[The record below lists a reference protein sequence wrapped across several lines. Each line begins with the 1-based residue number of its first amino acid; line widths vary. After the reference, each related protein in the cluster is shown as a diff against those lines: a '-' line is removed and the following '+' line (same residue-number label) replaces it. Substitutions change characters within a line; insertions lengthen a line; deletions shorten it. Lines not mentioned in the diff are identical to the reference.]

1 MIRRWRWWSLAFG
14 LCLAALYTL
23 TPLTVCVVAA
33 GAAIL
38 PLLARGLSRGEQHR
52 LTAILVVALLARLA
66 AIGAVFVSNLP
77 KHDDQ
82 FVGATSGDEAYAMS
96 RALRTRAILR
106 GLTTDTYDFFIAFDE
121 YGRNSYVTALTTAQ
135 VIFGPTPYSLRLL
148 NTLLFTIG
156 ALLLFRLSRDAFG
169 PHPAFGGLAVVLSW
183 PSLFVWSISLLK
195 ESLYF
200 LLGAIALTAA
210 IAAARRPSWRSRALA
225 LAIVAAACA
234 LSRDLRPGALM
245 LMGSGLLVGGG
256 IYAASASKRT
266 FVIAVLFVTVAV
278 GLSVSRLPIEERL
291 VKGLETAAKTHSGH
305 VFTVGHSYKLLDA
318 GFYLNPRTPIS
329 STLTLTRDEAARF
342 VIRAA
347 GSFLMVPAP
356 WQLQS
361 ARELAYLPEQVAWY
375 GLVLLLPIGVL
386 AGCRR
391 DRFVT
396 CMLMGYA
403 LPTAM
408 ALALTNGNVGTL
420 LRLRGLIVPYLVW
433 ISAVGLLAALGTLG
447 RENSMR
453 LIDDDGRL
461 FGRVNLFDA
470 ALAAFVIVSIPVAY
484 GAFLLFRTP
493 VMRISSVTR
502 VPITREERRVAGG
515 NRLTAKLKVR
525 GSGLR
530 PMLRAS
536 IDGVQSLG
544 FVFED
549 PNSADVLV
557 GEVPPGAHDL
567 ILYDG
572 VQEVARLAKS
582 VTIESTA
589 PPRMAGVGTLVNLDK
604 ATADA
609 LASDPAFHAGSPS
622 RVLKLADA
630 RPQGDGRWQRPLE
643 ILLQCDPDP
652 NDEGCAVG
660 GVALN
665 GKPPLILKL
674 AGPSGAELA
683 CALQEEFPS
692 AAPAAARARVRLAGA
707 PELLTLVRVGDRDDC
722 LDDRAAIV
730 DDISGRRA
738 GGMELDVALRMGV
751 DQSPAG
757 FLYRRQL
764 LKAGAPFTLTTER
777 YVLTGTVLS
786 VGSGSGPTHGS
797 APTP

>member
-1 MIRRWRWWSLAFG
+1 MIGRWRWWSLAAG
-14 LCLAALYTL
+14 LCVAALYTL

-33 GAAIL
+33 GAAVR
-38 PLLARGLSRGEQHR
+38 PLLFSGLSRGERHC
-52 LTAILVVALLARLA
+52 LTAILVVALLARVA

-106 GLTTDTYDFFIAFDE
+106 GWTTDKYDFFVAFDE
-121 YGRNSYVTALTTAQ
+121 YGRNSYVTALTAAQ
-135 VIFGPTPYSLRLL
+135 VVFGPTPYSLRLF
-148 NTLLFTIG
+148 NTLLFTVG
-156 ALLLFRLSRDAFG
+156 ALLLFRLCRHAFG
-169 PHPAFGGLAVVLSW
+169 PGPAFGGLATALSW
-183 PSLFVWSISLLK
+183 PSLFVWSTSLLK

-200 LLGAIALTAA
+200 LLGATVLTAA
-210 IAAARRPSWRSRALA
+210 IAVVRSASWRSRAIA
-225 LAIVAAACA
+225 LAIVAAAA

-245 LMGSGLLVGGG
+245 LMGSGLLVGGAL
-256 IYAASASKRT
+256 YAASASKRA
-266 FVIAVLFVTVAV
+266 FVVAILFVTLAL
-278 GLSVSRLPIEERL
+278 GLSLSRFHLEERL
-291 VKGLETAAKTHSGH
+291 VSGLEGAAKTHSGH
-305 VFTVGHSYKLLDA
+305 VFTVGHSYKLLDD
-318 GFYLNPRTPIS
+318 GFYVNPRTPVS
-329 STLTLTRDEAARF
+329 STLTLTRDQAARF
-342 VIRAA
+342 VVRAA
-347 GSFLMVPAP
+347 ASFLMVPLP

-361 ARELAYLPEQVAWY
+361 SRELAYLPEQVAWY
-375 GLVLLLPIGVL
+375 GLIMLLPIGVV

-396 CMLMGYA
+396 CMLVGYA
-403 LPTAM
+403 IPTAT

-420 LRLRGLIVPYLVW
+420 LRLRGLVVPYLVW
-433 ISAVGLLAALGTLG
+433 IGAVGFFVVLGTIG
-447 RENSMR
+447 QENKMR
-453 LIDDDGRL
+453 LIDEDGRL

-470 ALAAFVIVSIPVAY
+470 ALTAFAIVLIPAAY
-484 GAFLLFRTP
+484 GTFLLFRTP
-493 VMRISSVTR
+493 AMRISSVTR

-525 GSGLR
+525 GSGMR

-536 IDGVQSLG
+536 IDSVQSLG

-572 VQEVARLAKS
+572 VREVARLAKS
-582 VTIESTA
+582 VTIESAA
-589 PPRMAGVGTLVNLDK
+589 PPRMVGAGTLVNLDK

-609 LASDPAFHAGSPS
+609 LASDPTFRPGSKTG
-622 RVLKLADA
+622 VLKLADA
-630 RPQGDGRWQRPLE
+630 RPQGDGRWARPME

-665 GKPPLILKL
+665 APPPRMLKV
-674 AGPSGAELA
+674 AGPSGADLA
-683 CALQEEFPS
+683 FALEEVFPS
-692 AAPAAARARVRLAGA
+692 AAPVVARTHVRLAGA
-707 PELLTLVRVGDRDDC
+707 SQLLTLVRVGDRDDC

-730 DDISGRRA
+730 EGIGSRRA
-738 GGMELDVALRMGV
+738 NGMELDVALRMGV
-751 DQSPAG
+751 DRSPAG
-757 FLYRRQL
+757 SRYRGQL
-764 LKAGAPFTLTTER
+764 LKAGAPLTLTTER

-786 VGSGSGPTHGS
+786 VASPSEREPR
-797 APTP
+797 